1 MFKSDEEEG
10 YAIDE
15 MLDEDHERVIVVDN
29 PSNLTL
35 IPLSELQDFQK
46 DLKKEPSPRAFKK
59 LIDSILKH
67 HVFIAKAVFYED
79 GIPYTEDGH
88 QTMRALRYLR
98 DAGYKRCRVF
108 KYELKDG
115 RMVPVA
121 KEEYEEIMVPCQ
133 IVVPV
138 GDTREERMRDAAE
151 KVLQINSRYAEFN
164 PETKF
169 FDGLGFDQVK
179 FDGLVSTIE
188 IPELMIQHE
197 SSRGDPA
204 GSFLDEFNR
213 AKNGPV
219 TYPIVPQYNEKYTA
233 VIIVCRNETETIG
246 VQTCLDLGTMI
257 RYDKAKGQGTGMVL
271 TAAQFFERW
280 NNREAAPVL
289 TKDDIALIDE
299 IAGEE
304 IERD

>member
-1 MFKSDEEEG
+1 MLNSEDS
-10 YAIDE
+10 YAVDV
-15 MLDEDHERVIVVDN
+15 MLDGDRDRVIVVDN
-29 PSNLTL
+29 PSNLPL

-79 GIPYTEDGH
+79 GVPYTEDGH
-88 QTMRALRYLR
+88 QTMRPLRYLR
-98 DAGYKRCRVF
+98 DAGYKRCRVL
-108 KYELKDG
+108 KYEMRDG
-115 RMVPVA
+115 RMAPA
-121 KEEYEEIMVPCQ
+121 SKEEYEEIMVPCQ

-138 GDTREERMRDAAE
+138 GDTREERLRDAAE

-169 FDGLGFDQVK
+169 FDGLGFDSVA
-179 FDGLVSTIE
+179 FDGLVSGIE

-204 GSFLDEFNR
+204 GSFLEEFNR
-213 AKNGPV
+213 AKAGPV

-233 VIIVCRNETETIG
+233 VIIVCRNETEAIG

-271 TAAQFFERW
+271 TAAQFFQRW
-280 NNREAAPVL
+280 NSREGV
-289 TKDDIALIDE
+289 TLISQE
-299 IAGEE
+299 EMEEMAGEE
-304 IERD
+304 VERD